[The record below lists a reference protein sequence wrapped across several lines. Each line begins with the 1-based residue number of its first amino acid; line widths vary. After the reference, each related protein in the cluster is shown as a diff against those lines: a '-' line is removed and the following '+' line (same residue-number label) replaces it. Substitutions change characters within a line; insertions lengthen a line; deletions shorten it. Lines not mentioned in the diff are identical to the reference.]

1 MTGPDPDDPSTL
13 DRNLEELLQELRV
26 IQTGVQILT
35 GFLLTV
41 PFSARFEDL
50 DDLQRTW
57 FLVVISGSVLTTG
70 LVVAPVAFHRTLFR
84 RRRRRWLVESAH
96 TSARAGLLMLALT
109 SAGVLFLVFD
119 IVVGTSV
126 GVVALVVALLFFAT
140 CWLAI
145 PALEGRRSRHLDVPS
160 DFRT

>member
-50 DDLQRTW
+50 DQLQRMW

-96 TSARAGLLMLALT
+96 TSARAGLVMLALT
-109 SAGVLFLVFD
+109 SSGVLFLVFD
-119 IVVGTSV
+119 IVVGT
-126 GVVALVVALLFFAT
+126 VAGAVAFVLALAFFAIA
-140 CWLAI
+140 WLAI
-145 PALEGRRSRHLDVPS
+145 PTVEGRRDAHLDVPTDS
-160 DFRT
+160 RT